1 MYSFQTNV
9 SKRKNKQTIR
19 LLCILLF
26 VLVIALCGVTY
37 SYLRASKINHSTSE
51 ALLARATSEASEAQG
66 AVYRLTQ
73 SSGSQTMTL
82 LANVRGHIYTLN
94 SLNILAS
101 NIYGPETIL
110 VDPELINACVSTLDT
125 CEQRMQAG
133 NVLTDL
139 FTTLR
144 DNVDTIV
151 TTFNPV

>member
-26 VLVIALCGVTY
+26 VLVIVLCGVTY
-37 SYLRASKINHSTSE
+37 SYLRASKINQSTSE
-51 ALLARATSEASEAQG
+51 SLLARATSEASEAQS

-82 LANVRGHIYTLN
+82 LANVRGHIYALN

-101 NIYGPETIL
+101 NIYGPEIVL
-110 VDPELINACVSTLDT
+110 VDPALLNDCVTTLDT

-151 TTFNPV
+151 TTFNPA